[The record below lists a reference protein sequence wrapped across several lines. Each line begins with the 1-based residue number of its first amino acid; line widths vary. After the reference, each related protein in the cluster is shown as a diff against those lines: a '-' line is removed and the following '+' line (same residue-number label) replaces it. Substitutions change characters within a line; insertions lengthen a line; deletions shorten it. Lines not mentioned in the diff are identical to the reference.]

1 VVQAAPVAFDRDRTL
16 DRVAKLT
23 AEAAAVGA
31 GLVVFPEAFV
41 SGYPKLADFGAVVG
55 RRSPEGREWFR
66 RYHESSI
73 DLPGPGLDRLCD
85 IARVH
90 TVHLV
95 IGVIER
101 VGGTL
106 YCTVL
111 FIGPDG
117 DLLGTHRKLV
127 PTAMERLIWG
137 SGDGSTLTVVPTP
150 IGRIGAVICWENYM
164 PQLRLAMY
172 GQGVELYCAP
182 TVDDRET
189 WLPTMRHIALEGRCF
204 VLSAAQFA
212 RRSDFP
218 VDYPIEPGDPDE
230 VLIAGGSCI
239 VDPLGRV
246 LAGPARDGEAILTAD
261 LDLDEIV
268 RGKFDLDIVGHYSRP
283 DVFNLVV
290 DSSRRAPVSW
300 TGADAAPSTAVD
312 SSDADRPSETSAG
325 SSGLP
330 PVR

>member
-1 VVQAAPVAFDRDRTL
+1 MVRVAVVQAAPVAFDRDRTL

-23 AEAAAVGA
+23 ADAAASGA
-31 GLVVFPEAFV
+31 ELVTFPEAFV
-41 SGYPKLADFGAVVG
+41 SGYPKLADFGVVVG
-55 RRSPEGREWFR
+55 RRSTEGREWFR
-66 RYHESSI
+66 RYHDSSVDI
-73 DLPGPGLDRLCD
+73 PGPGFDRLCD

-95 IGVIER
+95 VGIVER

-117 DLLGTHRKLV
+117 DLLGTHRKLM

-137 SGDGSTLTVVPTP
+137 FGDGSTLTVVPTP
-150 IGRIGAVICWENYM
+150 LGRIGAVICWENYM

-172 GQGVELYCAP
+172 SQGVEIYCAP

-204 VLSAAQFA
+204 VLSATQFA
-212 RRSDFP
+212 RRSDYP
-218 VDYPIEPGDPDE
+218 VDYPIETTDPDE
-230 VLIAGGSCI
+230 VLISGGSCI
-239 VDPLGRV
+239 VDPLGQV
-246 LAGPARDGEAILTAD
+246 LAGPARDGEAILLAD

-268 RGKFDLDIVGHYSRP
+268 RAKFDLDVVGHYARP
-283 DVFNLVV
+283 DVFGLIVNRSVQ
-290 DSSRRAPVSW
+290 APVSW
-300 TGADAAPSTAVD
+300 AGTGGAPRMTDDGIDADAVRHVIS
-312 SSDADRPSETSAG
+312 AD
-325 SSGLP
+325 
-330 PVR
+330 